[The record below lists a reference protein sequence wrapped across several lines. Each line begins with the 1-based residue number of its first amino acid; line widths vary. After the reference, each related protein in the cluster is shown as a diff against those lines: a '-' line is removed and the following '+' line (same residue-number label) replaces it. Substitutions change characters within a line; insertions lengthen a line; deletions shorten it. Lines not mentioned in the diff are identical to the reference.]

1 MPAPFQDEIPTR
13 DVDLRLIR
21 INRLQSAQLIDREHV
36 ETLAAQIREV
46 GLLHAP
52 VGRPLPEDTRLVELA
67 SGNHR
72 FLAYKLLNERFPTGG
87 FGVMPVKVMPMSDL
101 QFFATLWSGNSNRRV
116 SPVEIAT
123 WLHAMQATGKLRQI
137 DIARLAH
144 MSQQSVSLYLA
155 INNAPAWL
163 RDTIHRGLV
172 PHTQV
177 SRLKDL
183 TADRAR
189 ELVDAL
195 AVTLPSNRHRVI
207 ARYTTRHSAADRSA
221 AQNTRGVRTDNNCPA
236 CGKRPSGLTL
246 SVDAIAYICAECGA
260 RLCVAITAPQA
271 DPNQRRDGKGIVRI
285 HTPTLASNRSLTS
298 SLTYVLYCVL
308 IEHHCRPCAIAKST
322 RSRTSS
328 HKGGI
333 CPKIST
339 E

>member
-1 MPAPFQDEIPTR
+1 MPAPFQDDIPTR

-52 VGRPLPEDTRLVELA
+52 VGRPLPEETRFVELA

-101 QFFATLWSGNSNRRV
+101 QYFATLWSGNSNRRM

-123 WLHAMQATGKLRQI
+123 WLQAMQATGKLRQI
-137 DIARLAH
+137 DIARIAH

-155 INNAPAWL
+155 INNTPDWL
-163 RDTIHRGLV
+163 RDAIHLGLI
-172 PHTQV
+172 PHTHV

-183 TADRAR
+183 ATGRAR

-195 AVTLPSNRHRVI
+195 SVTLPSNRHRVI
-207 ARYTTRHSAADRSA
+207 ARYTARAAPIK
-221 AQNTRGVRTDNNCPA
+221 RTVPQQSTTPDLHGCCPL
-236 CGKRPSGLTL
+236 CSKRPSRLALDVEDNTYTC
-246 SVDAIAYICAECGA
+246 SECGA
-260 RLCVAITAPQA
+260 RLCVAITSLAEDLDKNLA
-271 DPNQRRDGKGIVRI
+271 GRVRI
-285 HTPTLASNRSLTS
+285 QASKYTPGQ
-298 SLTYVLYCVL
+298 L
-308 IEHHCRPCAIAKST
+308 I
-322 RSRTSS
+322 
-328 HKGGI
+328 
-333 CPKIST
+333 
-339 E
+339 